1 MIELLG
7 PAPMAILMFVGLF
20 IGLFLGHP
28 LAFVLGGLAVIFGY
42 ITWGPSCYALF
53 VNRILGLTDNFI
65 LVAVPMF
72 ILMANLLMYSGVA
85 DDLFDSLRYL
95 LGRLRGGVAQA
106 VVIVCTVFAACT
118 GVIGASVVS
127 MGLLALPMMLKYGYD
142 KRLTAGTIMAAGTL
156 GILIPPSIMLI
167 VMGDITGLSV
177 GKLYIGSVVPGLVLA
192 TLFMT
197 YIAVRCALR
206 PDIGPPLSLEESRA
220 VPVKRRLIMASK
232 SLVPPVILIMGVLGA
247 IFSGFATATEAAGLG
262 AFLAMLM
269 TIGYRRFNW
278 QMVKNTTISTAKTVS
293 MVLIVL
299 VGATCFTGVF
309 MGMGGGKALTS
320 LILGLGLGKWGTFLI
335 MNFVVFVL
343 GSLIDWI
350 GIVYIIFPIFMPIA
364 AHLGFD
370 LVWFVVMMAVNLQ
383 TSFLTPPF
391 GYALFY
397 MKGIAPDKLST
408 GEIYQ
413 SIAPFL
419 VLQAIGLMIC
429 GLFPDLIL
437 TPASWIK

>member
-1 MIELLG
+1 MTDLLG
-7 PAPMAILMFVGLF
+7 PSQMAVLMFAGLF
-20 IGLFLGHP
+20 LGLFLGHP

-42 ITWGPSCYALF
+42 ISWGPACYALF

-95 LGRLRGGVAQA
+95 LGPLKGGVAMS
-106 VVIVCTVFAACT
+106 VVVVCTVFAACT
-118 GVIGASVVS
+118 GVIGASVVT
-127 MGLLALPMMLKYGYD
+127 MGLLALPVMLKYGYD
-142 KRLTAGTIMAAGTL
+142 KILAAGTIMAAGTL

-177 GKLYIGSVVPGLVLA
+177 GKLYIGGIGPGLVLA
-192 TLFMT
+192 VLFVT
-197 YIAVRCALR
+197 YIAIRCALR
-206 PDIGPPLSLEESRA
+206 PELGPPLSAEESRA
-220 VPVKRRLIMASK
+220 IPVKQRLIMASK
-232 SLVPPVILIMGVLGA
+232 SLVPPVIIILGVLGA
-247 IFSGFATATEAAGLG
+247 IFSGFATASEAAGLG
-262 AFLAMLM
+262 AFLALLM
-269 TIGYRRFNW
+269 TMGYRRFSW
-278 QMVKNTTISTAKTVS
+278 KMVKETTMSTAKTVS
-293 MVLIVL
+293 MVMIIL

-320 LILGLGLGKWGTFLI
+320 LLLGLGLGKWGTFFI
-335 MNFVVFVL
+335 MNVIVFIL

-350 GIVYIIFPIFMPIA
+350 GIVYIIFPIFLPIA

-397 MKGIAPDKLST
+397 MKGIAPASVTTLD
-408 GEIYQ
+408 IYQ
-413 SIAPFL
+413 SIFPF
-419 VLQAIGLMIC
+419 VILQLIGLFIC
-429 GLFPDLIL
+429 GLVPDLIL
-437 TPASWIK
+437 VPASWIK